1 MAPTRQ
7 IVAIG
12 GASFRAEPE
21 NLAAD
26 RYILRLTRKKR
37 PAICFIPTASAEP
50 ADVITAFADA
60 YTRLGAKPSVLR
72 LFQRT
77 PDLRETLLSQDAI
90 YVGGGNTKSMLAV
103 WRDWKLDVVLRE
115 AWRKGVVLAGV
126 SAGAI
131 CWFDHGV
138 TDSWADRL
146 RPLDCLGLLA
156 DACCP
161 HYDGEAERR
170 PAVHDFVKR
179 GILPPVLALNDGAAA
194 HFIGRRLHRIV
205 TWTPTAQAFTVRK
218 RRGEVGETELPSMPL
233 QPFQPS
239 DLTPVRPKV
248 KGNR

>member
-1 MAPTRQ
+1 MAPTRH

-26 RYILRLTRKKR
+26 RYILNLTRRKR

-50 ADVITAFADA
+50 ADVIASFYDA

-72 LFQRT
+72 MFQRT
-77 PDLRETLLSQDAI
+77 PDLRDMLLSQDAI

-103 WRDWKLDVVLRE
+103 WRDWELDVVLRE
-115 AWRKGVVLAGV
+115 AWRQGIVLAGV

-131 CWFDHGV
+131 CWFARGV

-146 RPLDCLGLLA
+146 RPLECLGFLPA
-156 DACCP
+156 TCCP

-170 PAVHDFVKR
+170 PAVHDFVGG
-179 GILPPVLALNDGAAA
+179 GIVPPVLALNDGAAA

-205 TWTPTAQAFTVRK
+205 TWKPTARAFTVRK
-218 RRGEVGETELPSMPL
+218 RRGEVTETELPWTPL
-233 QPFQPS
+233 QPVQPT
-239 DLTPVRPKV
+239 DLKLTRQRV
-248 KGNR
+248 KGTR